1 MATGT
6 GRMADRESRFLAYVQ
21 RLAEALGHADR
32 AGPLRAYCTGLLL
45 PGERKSVEP
54 MAAKLA
60 PRRVGAA
67 HQAMHHFV
75 AKAPWDDWA
84 MLAAVRDWVLPRLT
98 ARGRPLDAWILDD
111 TGIPKKG
118 RHSLGVARQY
128 CGQVGKQDNCQVA
141 VSLSLAAAGASLPIA
156 WRLYLPKEWVDD
168 PARRGAARRAA
179 AGIPAEIGFATKPA
193 IALGQIEA
201 ALAAGV
207 PRPEAVVMDAGYGAD
222 TDLRDALT
230 SLGLSY
236 VAGVMG
242 SASFRPADYVP
253 LPPKP
258 YGGQGRRPSRLR
270 QPPGKAPTAARD
282 LAFALPAAAW
292 RTVTWREGMRGRFA
306 AFRVRPAHRDAAR
319 GILRPVEWLLV
330 EWPKGEAEPTKY
342 FLSTLP
348 ERTSLRRLVHLAKLR
363 WRIERDFEDLKQ
375 EVGLGH
381 YEGRGWRGFHH
392 HATVA
397 IAAYGFLV
405 AERAALPPSARRWRP
420 KAPGLPPGFAPR
432 GRPAPA

>member
-1 MATGT
+1 
-6 GRMADRESRFLAYVQ
+6 MADRESRFVAYVQ

-75 AKAPWDDWA
+75 AKAPWDDA
-84 MLAAVRDWVLPRLT
+84 AVLAAVREWVLPRLA
-98 ARGRPLDAWILDD
+98 ARGPLEAWIVDD
-111 TGIPKKG
+111 TACPKEG
-118 RHSLGVARQY
+118 QHSVGVARQY
-128 CGQVGKQDNCQVA
+128 CGRIGKQDNCQVA
-141 VSLSLAAAGASLPIA
+141 VSLSLATAAASLPVA
-156 WRLYLPKEWVDD
+156 WRLYLPQEWAED
-168 PARRGAARRAA
+168 PARRAK
-179 AGIPAEIGFATKPA
+179 AGVPEEVGFATKPA
-193 IALGQIEA
+193 IALGQVEA

-222 TDLRDALT
+222 TALRDALT
-230 SLGLSY
+230 RLGLPY

-242 SASFRPADYVP
+242 SATFRPADYVP

-258 YGGQGRRPSRLR
+258 YGGRGRRPSRLR
-270 QPPGKAPTAARD
+270 QPPGETPTAARD
-282 LAFALPAAAW
+282 LALALPAAAW
-292 RTVTWREGMRGRFA
+292 RTVTWREGLRGRFA
-306 AFRVRPAHRDAAR
+306 ALRVRPAHRDAAR
-319 GILRPVEWLLV
+319 GLLRPVERLLI
-330 EWPKGEAEPTKY
+330 EWPKGETEPSKY

-348 ERTSLRRLVHLAKLR
+348 ERTPLRRLVYLAKLR
-363 WRIERDFEDLKQ
+363 WRIEREFEDLKQ
-375 EVGLGH
+375 DVGLGH
-381 YEGRGWRGFHH
+381 YEGGGWRGFHH
-392 HATVA
+392 HATLA

-405 AERAALPPSARRWRP
+405 TERAAAIPPSTRRWRP
-420 KAPGLPPGFAPR
+420 SAPGVPPGFAPR

>member
-118 RHSLGVARQY
+118 RHSVGVARQY

-168 PARRGAARRAA
+168 PARRGAARRGGA
-179 AGIPAEIGFATKPA
+179 
-193 IALGQIEA
+193 
-201 ALAAGV
+201 
-207 PRPEAVVMDAGYGAD
+207 PRPGSPP
-222 TDLRDALT
+222 R
-230 SLGLSY
+230 
-236 VAGVMG
+236 
-242 SASFRPADYVP
+242 SAS
-253 LPPKP
+253 PPSP
-258 YGGQGRRPSRLR
+258 RSRSGRSRRPS
-270 QPPGKAPTAARD
+270 PPGCRD
-282 LAFALPAAAW
+282 
-292 RTVTWREGMRGRFA
+292 R
-306 AFRVRPAHRDAAR
+306 
-319 GILRPVEWLLV
+319 
-330 EWPKGEAEPTKY
+330 
-342 FLSTLP
+342 
-348 ERTSLRRLVHLAKLR
+348 
-363 WRIERDFEDLKQ
+363 
-375 EVGLGH
+375 
-381 YEGRGWRGFHH
+381 
-392 HATVA
+392 
-397 IAAYGFLV
+397 
-405 AERAALPPSARRWRP
+405 RRW
-420 KAPGLPPGFAPR
+420 
-432 GRPAPA
+432 

>member
-1 MATGT
+1 
-6 GRMADRESRFLAYVQ
+6 MADRESRFVAYVQ

-75 AKAPWDDWA
+75 AKAPWDDA
-84 MLAAVRDWVLPRLT
+84 AVLAAVREWVLPRLA
-98 ARGRPLDAWILDD
+98 ARGPLEAWIVDD
-111 TGIPKKG
+111 TACPKEG
-118 RHSLGVARQY
+118 QHSVGVARQY
-128 CGQVGKQDNCQVA
+128 CGRIGKQDNCQVA
-141 VSLSLAAAGASLPIA
+141 VSLSLATAAASLPVA
-156 WRLYLPKEWVDD
+156 WRLYLPQEWAED
-168 PARRGAARRAA
+168 PARRAK
-179 AGIPAEIGFATKPA
+179 AGVPEEVGFATKPA
-193 IALGQIEA
+193 IALGQVEA

-222 TDLRDALT
+222 TALRDALT
-230 SLGLSY
+230 RLGLPY

-242 SASFRPADYVP
+242 SATFRPADYAP

-270 QPPGKAPTAARD
+270 QPPGETPTAARD
-282 LAFALPAAAW
+282 LALALPAAAW
-292 RTVTWREGMRGRFA
+292 RTVTWREGLRGRFA
-306 AFRVRPAHRDAAR
+306 ALRVRPAHRDAAR
-319 GILRPVEWLLV
+319 GLLRPVERLLI
-330 EWPKGEAEPTKY
+330 EWPKGETEPSKY

-348 ERTSLRRLVHLAKLR
+348 ERTPLRRLVYLAKLR
-363 WRIERDFEDLKQ
+363 WRIEREFEDLKQ
-375 EVGLGH
+375 DVGLGH
-381 YEGRGWRGFHH
+381 YEGGGWRGFHH
-392 HATVA
+392 HATLA

-405 AERAALPPSARRWRP
+405 TERAAAIPPSTRRWRP
-420 KAPGLPPGFAPR
+420 SAPGVPPGFAPR